1 MKKLLLKKEITF
13 KKGIYNG
20 NMKKLLLK
28 KEITFKKGIY
38 NSADEKITFEKGNYY
53 DKRNLHFMM

>member
-1 MKKLLLKKEITF
+1 
-13 KKGIYNG
+13 
-20 NMKKLLLK
+20 MKKLLLK

>member
-38 NSADEKITFEKGNYY
+38 NSTVEKITFEKGNYY
-53 DKRNLHFMM
+53 DKRNLLSKK